1 MKLAAR
7 IAAGALSVSAAGGAA
22 WVGYE
27 GFSSKPIIPVSG
39 DRPTIGHGSTFY
51 SDGRAV
57 TMADPPITRAQALE
71 LALGE
76 LDGTYGACV
85 RKSLGDHALMSQ
97 NEFDIAADFTG
108 QYGCSTWNTS
118 TMKTAYLMGQ
128 YEQACNAYLQ
138 YRLFHTRQPQ
148 TGPGWTKLAD
158 GRYRFD
164 CSTPG
169 NKVCRGVWERSV
181 KRYNQCIG

>member
-1 MKLAAR
+1 MKIATR
-7 IAAGALSVSAAGGAA
+7 IAASLLSVSAAGGAA
-22 WVGYE
+22 WIGYE

-51 SDGRAV
+51 EDGRAV
-57 TMADPPITRAQALE
+57 TMADPPITRERAAQ

-76 LDGTYGACV
+76 LDNTYGQCV
-85 RKSLGDHALMSQ
+85 RASMPTVAVSQ

-108 QYGCSTWNTS
+108 QYGCSTWNNS
-118 TMKTAYLMGQ
+118 GILRAYKAGQ
-128 YEQACNAYLQ
+128 YEAACRGYLQ
-138 YRLFHTRQPQ
+138 YKLFHTRQPQ
-148 TGPGWTKLAD
+148 TGPGWVKLAD

-169 NKVCRGVWERSV
+169 NRVCRGVWERSV
-181 KRYNQCIG
+181 KRYTQCIG